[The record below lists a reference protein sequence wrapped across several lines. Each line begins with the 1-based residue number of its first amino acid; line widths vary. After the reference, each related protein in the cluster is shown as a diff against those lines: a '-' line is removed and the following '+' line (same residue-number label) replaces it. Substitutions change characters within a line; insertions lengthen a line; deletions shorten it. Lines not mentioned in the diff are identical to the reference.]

1 MYLPSFLNIFSIII
15 FHLMQVREQ
24 FTMSFKL
31 DLDNSMKI
39 TSKISVGN
47 FSIVF
52 ESKLYYFSYLFI
64 FHNNRK
70 SFCFVTH
77 STELLTCTLL
87 KITHF
92 LSSDLKKLHLHFD
105 LGILL
110 FIYLQNIL
118 DFGAWGQIN
127 PNDLVY
133 NKIKI
138 IVPNLHVKVH
148 FFFQIRLLF
157 CS

>member
-1 MYLPSFLNIFSIII
+1 
-15 FHLMQVREQ
+15 
-24 FTMSFKL
+24 MSFKL
-31 DLDNSMKI
+31 DLDSSMKI

-92 LSSDLKKLHLHFD
+92 LSSDLKNYTCINGLTFD